1 MAVRR
6 LVAIPAAVRSLR
18 GSISIRAMT
27 SAPTTAEQLVRMLED
42 LGVRYVFGIPGA
54 KIDSVFNAL
63 LDSKIKLVVCR
74 HEQNAAFMAAAMG
87 RMTGRF
93 GVVIAT
99 SGPGI
104 SNLVTGLATATSEG
118 DPVVAIGG
126 GVPLEERTK
135 STHQSMDSVS
145 MVRPVTKYAA
155 EITTPQQLGELLG
168 EAIRAAE
175 AGRPGASFLSLP
187 KDVGLAPYPVDPA
200 LPFARAVID
209 GPGHPASIAEAA
221 AVINRSK
228 RPALLLGMQSSD
240 PRVAASV
247 AAFVSETG
255 IPYVSTFQGPGAWVG
270 ARSGGMFAGRVGL
283 FHNQPGDAL
292 IANSDCVIAV
302 GYEPLEYDPEL
313 WNDDP
318 KRSIVVIDAVPARQD
333 RKFLPCAEVLGAIGL
348 SMDALRAQISPNIDP
363 AHRALAGKAAAEIA
377 ATIAEGAARGGSPIH
392 PLRIIHELRRVVTP
406 ETTIPIDVGSN
417 YIWMNR
423 YFLSAFPRQVLV
435 SNGQQTLGV
444 ALPWAIAA
452 NLARPG
458 RPVISVS
465 GDGGFMFSSTELE
478 TAVRIGAR
486 FVHLVWDSASYDM
499 VAFQEQA
506 HYGRKSGV
514 ALGRVD
520 VAKFAE
526 AFGAR
531 GVNVTDASH
540 VAAALEEGLASPV
553 PFIIGIPVDYS
564 DNSELMKTANPKA
577 LN

>member
-1 MAVRR
+1 ME
-6 LVAIPAAVRSLR
+6 P
-18 GSISIRAMT
+18 
-27 SAPTTAEQLVRMLED
+27 APTTAQQLVRLLEG

-63 LDSKIKLVVCR
+63 LDSKIKLVLCR

-104 SNLVTGLATATSEG
+104 GNLVTGLATATSEG

-126 GVPLEERTK
+126 EAALEDRSK

-145 MVRPVTKYAA
+145 MMRPVTKYAA
-155 EITTPQQLGELLG
+155 EVTTPQQLGELLG

-175 AGRPGASFLSLP
+175 LGRPGASFLALP
-187 KDVGLAPYPVDPA
+187 KDVGLAPYPVD
-200 LPFARAVID
+200 ARLTFGREVID

-228 RPALLLGMQSSD
+228 RPALLLGMQASD

-270 ARSGGMFAGRVGL
+270 DRSGGMFAGRVGL
-283 FHNQPGDAL
+283 FRNQPGDAL
-292 IANSDCVIAV
+292 IENSDCVIAV
-302 GYEPLEYDPEL
+302 GYEPVEYDPGL
-313 WNDDP
+313 WNGDP
-318 KRSIVVIDAVPARQD
+318 DRPIVVIDAVPARQD
-333 RKFLPCAEVLGAIGL
+333 RKFLPCAEVVGAIGL
-348 SMDALRAQISPNIDP
+348 SLDALRAQLSPAVDP
-363 AHRALAGKAAAEIA
+363 SHRALAGKASAEIA
-377 ATIAEGAARGGSPIH
+377 ATIAGGASKGGSPIH
-392 PLRIIHELRRVVTP
+392 PLRIIHELRRVVTS

-423 YFLSAFPRQVLV
+423 YFLSSFPRQVLV

-444 ALPWAIAA
+444 GLPWAIAA
-452 NLARPG
+452 TLARPG
-458 RPVISVS
+458 KPVISIS
-465 GDGGFMFSSTELE
+465 GDGGFMFSSMELE

-486 FVHLVWDSASYDM
+486 FVHLVWDSGSYDM

-506 HYGRKSGV
+506 HYGRQAGV

-520 VAKFAE
+520 IAKFAE

-531 GVNVTDASH
+531 GANVTDASQL
-540 VAAALEEGLASPV
+540 AAALDEGLASPV
-553 PFIIGIPVDYS
+553 PFIIGVPVDYS
-564 DNSELMKTANPKA
+564 GNAELMRSASPKG